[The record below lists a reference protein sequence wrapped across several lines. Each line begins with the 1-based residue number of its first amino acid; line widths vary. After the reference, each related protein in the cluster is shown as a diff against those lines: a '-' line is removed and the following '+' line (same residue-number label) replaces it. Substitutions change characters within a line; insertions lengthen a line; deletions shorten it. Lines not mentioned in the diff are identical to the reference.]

1 MKLNLNVIKV
11 VLTIVIIILAYLL
24 YESIQKPLRFEKAM
38 KARESVIIKRLIDL
52 KNSEQIYKQLNGRY
66 MADFDTLLNFLRASD
81 IPIVKKVPDPTDTT
95 FTRTITDTVGFV
107 KVADS
112 LFGKRKNFSLDS
124 LQYIPF
130 TSGKRFNI
138 QAGTIERGGVTVP
151 VFEISALYETFLKG
165 LDKQL
170 VINHIKSQV
179 DLERFPGLKVGSM
192 EEPSTDGNWE

>member
-11 VLTIVIIILAYLL
+11 VLGIIIVVLAYMLF
-24 YESIQKPLRFEKAM
+24 ESLMKPIRFEKAM
-38 KARESVIIKRLIDL
+38 KARESVVISRLLDL
-52 KNSEQIYKQLNGRY
+52 RNSEQIYKQLNGRY
-66 MADFDTLLNFLRASD
+66 MANFDTLITFLRNSD
-81 IPIVKKVPDPTDTT
+81 IPIVKKVADPSDTT
-95 FTRTITDTVGFV
+95 FSRTIIDTVGFV

-112 LFGKRKNFSLDS
+112 LFGNRPKFSLDS

-130 TSGKRFNI
+130 TSGKRFDI

-151 VFEISALYETFLKG
+151 VFQISAPYETFLKG

-170 VINHIKSQV
+170 VINHIKSQL
-179 DLERFPGLKVGSM
+179 DLDRFPGLKVGSM

>member
-11 VLTIVIIILAYLL
+11 VLGIVIVILAYLL
-24 YESIQKPLRFEKAM
+24 YESILEPLRFDKALR
-38 KARESVIIKRLIDL
+38 ARESVVISRLIDL
-52 KNSEQIYKQLNGRY
+52 RNSEQIYKQLNGKY
-66 MADFDTLLNFLRASD
+66 MANFDTLITFLRTSD
-81 IPIVKKVPDPTDTT
+81 IPIVKKVADPTDTT
-95 FTRTITDTVGFV
+95 FSKTIIDTVGFV

-112 LFGKRKNFSLDS
+112 LFGRRPKFTLDS

-130 TSGKRFNI
+130 TSGKKFDI
-138 QAGTIERGGVTVP
+138 QSGVIERGGVTVP
-151 VFEISALYETFLKG
+151 VFQIAAPFEIFLKG

-179 DLERFPGLKVGSM
+179 DMNRFPGLKVGSM